1 MNCKSLYINTEG
13 SGSLTTTRL
22 RELANFQQSKG
33 YLGSEA
39 MDNIYINQC
48 TDDVASLVN
57 TLVRAKSLLEMQNVK
72 LLVIDSIANSF
83 KGKLFSSLLF

>member
-1 MNCKSLYINTEG
+1 
-13 SGSLTTTRL
+13 
-22 RELANFQQSKG
+22 
-33 YLGSEA
+33 

-83 KGKLFSSLLF
+83 KGKLFSSVHF